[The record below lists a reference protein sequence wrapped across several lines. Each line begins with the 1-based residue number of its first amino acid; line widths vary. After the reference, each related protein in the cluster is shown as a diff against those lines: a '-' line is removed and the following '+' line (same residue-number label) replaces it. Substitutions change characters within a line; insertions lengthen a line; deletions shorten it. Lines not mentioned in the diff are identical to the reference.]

1 MNDHKAA
8 VLALREM
15 LRLEPFRVKGTEI
28 LSTSLWHLKKDKELC
43 SLAQQIIEVDKFS
56 PETW

>member
-43 SLAQQIIEVDKFS
+43 SLAQQIVEVDKFS
-56 PETW
+56 PEAW